1 MKAKQRTNLS
11 IVLVYIFFLF
21 VTLISVVNISS
32 RVRDAAFLCPL
43 SYYSCNPRTFYIMEN
58 HVSEIGARNERGE
71 CTKNTSLCS
80 CSRYSLDR
88 SGSGRGCGSR
98 REIRAFIVAS
108 TK

>member
-11 IVLVYIFFLF
+11 IVLVYIFFFFFLF

-32 RVRDAAFLCPL
+32 RVHDAAFLCPL

-88 SGSGRGCGSR
+88 IGSGSGSR
-98 REIRAFIVAS
+98 REIS
-108 TK
+108 